1 MYIYLRILSNHCII
15 NGLSAWSSAPMIID
29 LFPILKIIEKN
40 EKVLSEIIMGLFI
53 SHNDYLKIN
62 NNRSR

>member
-15 NGLSAWSSAPMIID
+15 NGLSAWSSAPTIID
-29 LFPILKIIEKN
+29 LFPILKN